1 MHLKKTEAPPGLVA
15 AKLGSCLRRVSAGT
29 WARLRLRLKLR
40 LRLRLRLGLRLML
53 KVKTRGGCRG
63 CHRCR
68 D

>member
-15 AKLGSCLRRVSAGT
+15 AKLGSCFRRVSAGT
-29 WARLRLRLKLR
+29 WARLRLRLR
-40 LRLRLRLGLRLML
+40 LRLTLELRLMVVG
-53 KVKTRGGCRG
+53 VKTRGCRG